1 MLISQTILVEQPID
15 DVWKFFDD
23 IPQVAACI
31 PGADLTDKLGT
42 DHFGGDVIISAGPV
56 KLEFAGQAK
65 VKSRDNAKKIITIDA
80 SGSDKK
86 GRGEAQAVLIAAL
99 SPASGGT
106 TVKISLD
113 LTVSG
118 AAAQFGRGLIA
129 DVTAVLVNQT
139 ATSMQ
144 GRMKAIS
151 MGLDPNTVGGPKA
164 ASGVAIALTVVKKAA
179 ARIFARFFLP
189 YQPVARR

>member
-1 MLISQTILVEQPID
+1 MLISQTIVVDQPID

-23 IPQVAACI
+23 IPQVASCI

-65 VKSRDNAKKIITIDA
+65 VKSRDNSKKIITIDA

-99 SPASGGT
+99 NPAAGGT
-106 TVKISLD
+106 SVKISLD

-139 ATSMQ
+139 AESMQ
-144 GRMKAIS
+144 ARMKAIS

>member
-1 MLISQTILVEQPID
+1 MLISQTILVDQPID

-56 KLEFAGQAK
+56 KLELAGQAK
-65 VKSRDNAKKIITIDA
+65 VKSRDNAKKVITIDA

>member
-1 MLISQTILVEQPID
+1 MLISQTILVDQPID

-65 VKSRDNAKKIITIDA
+65 VKSRDNAKRVITIDA

>member
-1 MLISQTILVEQPID
+1 MLISQTIVVDQPID

-99 SPASGGT
+99 NPAAGGT
-106 TVKISLD
+106 SVKISLD

-129 DVTAVLVNQT
+129 DVTAVLVGQT
-139 ATSMQ
+139 AGSMQ
-144 GRMKAIS
+144 ARMKAIS

-164 ASGVAIALTVVKKAA
+164 ASGISIALTVVKNAA
-179 ARIFARFFLP
+179 TRIFARFFLP

>member
-1 MLISQTILVEQPID
+1 MLISQTIVVDQPID

-23 IPQVAACI
+23 IPQLAACI

-42 DHFGGDVIISAGPV
+42 DHYGGDVIISAGPV

-65 VKSRDNAKKIITIDA
+65 VRNRDNAKKTITLDA

-99 SPASGGT
+99 NPVAGGT
-106 TVKISLD
+106 SVKVSLD
-113 LTVSG
+113 LVVSG

-139 ATSMQ
+139 AGSMQ
-144 GRMKAIS
+144 ARMKAIE

-164 ASGVAIALTVVKKAA
+164 ASGVAIAMTVVKKSAT
-179 ARIFARFFLP
+179 RIFARFFLP

>member
-1 MLISQTILVEQPID
+1 MLISQTILVDQPID

-65 VKSRDNAKKIITIDA
+65 VKSRDNSKKIITIDA

-151 MGLDPNTVGGPKA
+151 MGLDPNTVSGPKA

>member
-1 MLISQTILVEQPID
+1 MLISQTILVDQPID

-65 VKSRDNAKKIITIDA
+65 VKSRDNSKKIITIDA

-118 AAAQFGRGLIA
+118 AAAQFGRGFIA

>member
-1 MLISQTILVEQPID
+1 MLISQTILVDQPID

-65 VKSRDNAKKIITIDA
+65 VKSRDNSKKIITIDA

-139 ATSMQ
+139 AESMQ
-144 GRMKAIS
+144 ARMKAIS

>member
-1 MLISQTILVEQPID
+1 MLISQTILVDQPID

-65 VKSRDNAKKIITIDA
+65 VKSRDNSKKIITIDA

-129 DVTAVLVNQT
+129 DVTAVLVSQT

>member
-1 MLISQTILVEQPID
+1 MLISQTILVDQPID

-65 VKSRDNAKKIITIDA
+65 VKSRDNAKKVITIDA

-179 ARIFARFFLP
+179 ARIFARFYLP

>member
-1 MLISQTILVEQPID
+1 VKHKQFLSALNP
-15 DVWKFFDD
+15 
-23 IPQVAACI
+23 AA
-31 PGADLTDKLGT
+31 
-42 DHFGGDVIISAGPV
+42 
-56 KLEFAGQAK
+56 
-65 VKSRDNAKKIITIDA
+65 
-80 SGSDKK
+80 
-86 GRGEAQAVLIAAL
+86 
-99 SPASGGT
+99 GGT
-106 TVKISLD
+106 SVKISLD

-139 ATSMQ
+139 AESMQ
-144 GRMKAIS
+144 ARMKAIS

>member
-1 MLISQTILVEQPID
+1 MLISQTILVDQPID

-65 VKSRDNAKKIITIDA
+65 VKSRDNSKKIITIDA

-151 MGLDPNTVGGPKA
+151 LGLDPNTVGGPKA

-179 ARIFARFFLP
+179 ARIVARVFLP

>member
-1 MLISQTILVEQPID
+1 LLISQTIVVDQPID

-31 PGADLTDKLGT
+31 PGADLTDKLGE
-42 DHFGGDVIISAGPV
+42 DHYGGDVNISAGPA
-56 KLEFAGQAK
+56 KLEFSGQAK
-65 VKSRDNAKKIITIDA
+65 VENRDNAKKVITINA
-80 SGSDKK
+80 SGSDRK
-86 GRGEAQAVLIAAL
+86 GRGEVQAVLVAAL
-99 SPASGGT
+99 NPVSGGT
-106 TVKISLD
+106 SVKISLD
-113 LTVSG
+113 LTISG

-139 ATSMQ
+139 AGSMQ
-144 GRMKAIS
+144 ARMKAIS

-164 ASGVAIALTVVKKAA
+164 ASGVSIALTVVWKSVK
-179 ARIFARFFLP
+179 RIFSRFFLP

>member
-1 MLISQTILVEQPID
+1 MLISQTILVDQPID

-31 PGADLTDKLGT
+31 PGAELTDKLGT

-65 VKSRDNAKKIITIDA
+65 VKSRDNSKKIITIDA

>member
-1 MLISQTILVEQPID
+1 MLISQTIVVDQQID
-15 DVWKFFDD
+15 DVWQFFYD

-42 DHFGGDVIISAGPV
+42 DHYGGDVIISAGPV

-65 VKSRDNAKKIITIDA
+65 VASRDNAKKTITLDA

-86 GRGEAQAVLIAAL
+86 GRGEAQAILVAAL
-99 SPASGGT
+99 NPVAGGT
-106 TVKISLD
+106 SVKISLD
-113 LTVSG
+113 LVVSG

-139 ATSMQ
+139 AGSMQ
-144 GRMKAIS
+144 ARMKAIE

-164 ASGVAIALTVVKKAA
+164 ASGVAIAMTVVKKAA
-179 ARIFARFFLP
+179 TRVFSRFFLP

>member
-1 MLISQTILVEQPID
+1 MLISRTILVDQPID

-65 VKSRDNAKKIITIDA
+65 VKSRDNAKKVITIDA

-129 DVTAVLVNQT
+129 DVTSVLVNQT

>member
-1 MLISQTILVEQPID
+1 MLISQTIVVDQQID
-15 DVWKFFDD
+15 DVWQFFYD

-42 DHFGGDVIISAGPV
+42 DHYGGDVIISAGPV
-56 KLEFAGQAK
+56 KLEFSGQAK
-65 VKSRDNAKKIITIDA
+65 VENRDSAKKIITINA

-86 GRGEAQAVLIAAL
+86 GRGEAQAVLVAAL
-99 SPASGGT
+99 NPVAGGT
-106 TVKISLD
+106 AVKISLD
-113 LTVSG
+113 LVVSG

-139 ATSMQ
+139 AGSMQ
-144 GRMKAIS
+144 ARMKAIS
-151 MGLDPNTVGGPKA
+151 MGIDPNTVGGPKA
-164 ASGVAIALTVVKKAA
+164 ASGVSIALTVVKNAA

-189 YQPVARR
+189 YQPVLRR

>member
-1 MLISQTILVEQPID
+1 MLISQTIVVDQPID

-99 SPASGGT
+99 NPAAGGT
-106 TVKISLD
+106 SVKISLD

-129 DVTAVLVNQT
+129 DVTAVLVSQT
-139 ATSMQ
+139 AGSMQ
-144 GRMKAIS
+144 ARMKAIS

-164 ASGVAIALTVVKKAA
+164 ASGISIALTVVKNAA
-179 ARIFARFFLP
+179 TRIFARFFLP
-189 YQPVARR
+189 YQPAPRR

>member
-1 MLISQTILVEQPID
+1 MLISQTIVVDQPID

-65 VKSRDNAKKIITIDA
+65 VKSRDNSKKIITIDA

>member
-1 MLISQTILVEQPID
+1 MLISQTILVDQPID

-65 VKSRDNAKKIITIDA
+65 VKSRDNSKKIITIDA

>member
-1 MLISQTILVEQPID
+1 MLISQTILVDQPID

-65 VKSRDNAKKIITIDA
+65 VKSRDNSKKIITIDA

-151 MGLDPNTVGGPKA
+151 MGLDPNTFGGPKA
-164 ASGVAIALTVVKKAA
+164 ASGVAIALTVVKNAA

>member
-1 MLISQTILVEQPID
+1 MLISQTIVVDQPID
-15 DVWKFFDD
+15 AVWKFFDD

-31 PGADLTDKLGT
+31 PGADLTTKIAQ

-65 VKSRDNAKKIITIDA
+65 VKSRDNSKKVITIDA

-86 GRGEAQAVLIAAL
+86 GRGEAQAVLVAAL
-99 SPASGGT
+99 NTVSGGT
-106 TVKISLD
+106 SVKISLD
-113 LTVSG
+113 LAVSG

-139 ATSMQ
+139 ASSMQ
-144 GRMKAIS
+144 GHMKAIS
-151 MGLDPNTVGGPKA
+151 MGLDPNTVGGPKS
-164 ASGVAIALTVVKKAA
+164 ASGVAIALTVVKNAA

>member
-1 MLISQTILVEQPID
+1 MLISQTILVDQPID

-65 VKSRDNAKKIITIDA
+65 VKSRDNSKKIITIDA

-86 GRGEAQAVLIAAL
+86 GRGEAQALLIAAL

>member
-1 MLISQTILVEQPID
+1 MLISQTILVDQPID

-65 VKSRDNAKKIITIDA
+65 VKSRDNAKKVITIDA

-129 DVTAVLVNQT
+129 DVTSVLVNQT

>member
-1 MLISQTILVEQPID
+1 MLISQTILVDQPID

-65 VKSRDNAKKIITIDA
+65 VKSRDNSKKIITIDA

-189 YQPVARR
+189 FQPVARR